1 MQLDGVQPLIFK
13 KYKKTEI
20 SLDWTLLKLSFHDLQ
35 IFKQIFQYNIG
46 LINQRSEKMALL
58 AEEAEEDD
66 EGSQAEEG
74 LSSNL
79 SDSEEEFENMP
90 SRQKSKHV
98 TIIDFTKPNPIG
110 PAPQ

>member
-1 MQLDGVQPLIFK
+1 MQPLVFK
-13 KYKKTEI
+13 KYKKTET

-35 IFKQIFQYNIG
+35 IFKQIFTYNVG
-46 LINQRSEKMALL
+46 LIKQRSEKMALL

-79 SDSEEEFENMP
+79 TDSDEEFEDMP
-90 SRQKSKHV
+90 QRKKGKPV
-98 TIIDFTKPNPIG
+98 TLIDFTKPIG
-110 PAPQ
+110 PSP